1 VHAPTKADRTVLG
14 EDARGE
20 LPRDSRHPGQ
30 FTRGR
35 GAVQQVVQEEV
46 RGDGKFVD
54 ERAGVVDVAF
64 GVDLAFGWE
73 GHGARF
79 LKEADTAALFY

>member
-1 VHAPTKADRTVLG
+1 MHAPAEAGRTVLG

-20 LPRDSRHPGQ
+20 LPRDARQPDQRTG
-30 FTRGR
+30 GR

-46 RGDGKFVD
+46 RGDGEFVV
-54 ERAGVVDVAF
+54 EGAGVVDVAL
-64 GVDLAFGWE
+64 GIDLAFGWE
-73 GHGARF
+73 GHGAGF